1 LKNKELNGGIFV
13 TVLEENEK
21 LNTEIKKIIE
31 SLNFENKKIKRK
43 KFFKILKII
52 FIVLIVISGILLK
65 NNMEV
70 IKNKIFKTENNE
82 VVKTTLEED
91 SSENFVSNKIENVV
105 TDISDNQKLFRT
117 TLGDNYAYVA
127 SNSNE
132 NVIEKEIEVDL
143 DNNGKKEKISF
154 GDNGDG
160 IYFDYYNP
168 TKDKLQ
174 FLLSNDLLQ
183 NPKEVNY
190 YFDNGWIR
198 KDVSYQITVLDLDN
212 DGIKEIIFSAY
223 DPIDSGVDSHSF
235 IWKVINEEYR
245 YIGNIPGQTYMY
257 FDIDRQSI
265 IVPIGTQ
272 GLYKEYKLENQKI
285 KEVSMN
291 NKSLALE
298 DIVYETYYNQL
309 FGFSFEYP
317 IKIFEITS
325 EYNDRFNLETPD
337 SEAFITCTYI
347 GNLSTKTLENIYEEK
362 LNSINTEI
370 SYKKL
375 KENDFVISYEKN
387 GYIKYIKVVFNPNK
401 KTFMDLEFKYTSR
414 YKDIMNSI
422 IERMTKSVNTE
433 E

>member
-1 LKNKELNGGIFV
+1 
-13 TVLEENEK
+13 
-21 LNTEIKKIIE
+21 
-31 SLNFENKKIKRK
+31 
-43 KFFKILKII
+43 
-52 FIVLIVISGILLK
+52 
-65 NNMEV
+65 M

-223 DPIDSGVDSHSF
+223 DPIDSGVASHSF

-317 IKIFEITS
+317 IKIFEKF
-325 EYNDRFNLETPD
+325 RF
-337 SEAFITCTYI
+337 
-347 GNLSTKTLENIYEEK
+347 G
-362 LNSINTEI
+362 
-370 SYKKL
+370 
-375 KENDFVISYEKN
+375 
-387 GYIKYIKVVFNPNK
+387 
-401 KTFMDLEFKYTSR
+401 
-414 YKDIMNSI
+414 
-422 IERMTKSVNTE
+422 
-433 E
+433 

>member
-1 LKNKELNGGIFV
+1 MKNKELNGGIFV

-223 DPIDSGVDSHSF
+223 DPIDSGVASHSF

>member
-1 LKNKELNGGIFV
+1 M

-31 SLNFENKKIKRK
+31 ILNFENEKIKRK
-43 KFFKILKII
+43 KFFKILKILS
-52 FIVLIVISGILLK
+52 IVLIVILAILLK
-65 NNMEV
+65 NNIEV
-70 IKNKIFKTENNE
+70 IKNKIFKTKNDEVTEIFLKENGSQN
-82 VVKTTLEED
+82 VSV
-91 SSENFVSNKIENVV
+91 SEKNINHKIENVV
-105 TDISDNQKLFRT
+105 TDIYDDGKLFRT
-117 TLGDNYAYVA
+117 TLEDNYAYVA

-132 NVIEKEIEVDL
+132 NVIEREIKVDL
-143 DNNGKKEKISF
+143 DEDEQKEEISF
-154 GDNGDG
+154 GDSGDG
-160 IYFDYYNP
+160 AYLNYYNP
-168 TKDKLQ
+168 TKDKFQ
-174 FLLSNDLLQ
+174 FLLSNIPSE
-183 NPKEVNY
+183 NPREVNY
-190 YFDNGWIR
+190 FFENGWIR
-198 KDVSYQITVLDLDN
+198 REVSYQITVLDLNN

-223 DPIDSGVDSHSF
+223 DPTDSGVASHSF

-291 NKSLALE
+291 NKSVALE

-325 EYNDRFNLETPD
+325 EYNDRFSLETLD

-387 GYIKYIKVVFNPNK
+387 GYIEYIKVVFNPNK

-414 YKDIMNSI
+414 YKDIMNLI

>member
-1 LKNKELNGGIFV
+1 MTI
-13 TVLEENEK
+13 LEENEK

-223 DPIDSGVDSHSF
+223 DPIDSGVASHSF

>member
-1 LKNKELNGGIFV
+1 MKNKELNGGIFV

-132 NVIEKEIEVDL
+132 NVIEKEIKVDL
-143 DNNGKKEKISF
+143 DNDGKKEKISF

-168 TKDKLQ
+168 TKDKFQ
-174 FLLSNDLLQ
+174 FLLSNDLSQ
-183 NPKEVNY
+183 NPREANY

-223 DPIDSGVDSHSF
+223 DPIDSGVASHSF

>member
-223 DPIDSGVDSHSF
+223 DPIDSGVASHSF

-245 YIGNIPGQTYMY
+245 YIGNIPGQTYIY

>member
-223 DPIDSGVDSHSF
+223 DPIDSGVASHSF

>member
-1 LKNKELNGGIFV
+1 MKNKELNGGIFV

-52 FIVLIVISGILLK
+52 FIVLIVISGILL
-65 NNMEV
+65 
-70 IKNKIFKTENNE
+70 KNKIFKTENNE

-223 DPIDSGVDSHSF
+223 DPIDSGVASHSF

>member
-1 LKNKELNGGIFV
+1 MKNKELNGGIFV

-223 DPIDSGVDSHSF
+223 DPTDSGVALHSF
-235 IWKVINEEYR
+235 VWKEINGEFK
-245 YIGNIPGQTYMY
+245 YIGNISGQTYMY

-265 IVPIGTQ
+265 IIPVGTQ

-291 NKSLALE
+291 NKSVTLE

-317 IKIFEITS
+317 VKIFEMTS
-325 EYNDRFNLETPD
+325 EYNDRFSLGTED
-337 SEAFITCTYI
+337 SEASINCIFI
-347 GNLSTKTLENIYEEK
+347 GNLSTRTLENIYEEK
-362 LNSINTEI
+362 LNFINTEI

-387 GYIKYIKVVFNPNK
+387 GYIEYIKVIFNPNK
-401 KTFMDLEFKYTSR
+401 KTFMNLEFKYTSR
-414 YKDIMNSI
+414 YKDIMDSI
-422 IERMTKSVNTE
+422 IERMSKSIDIE